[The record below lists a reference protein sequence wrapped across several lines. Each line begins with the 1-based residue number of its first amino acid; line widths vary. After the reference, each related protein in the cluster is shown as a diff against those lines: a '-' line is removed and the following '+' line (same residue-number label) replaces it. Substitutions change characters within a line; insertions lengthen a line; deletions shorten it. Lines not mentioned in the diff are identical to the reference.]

1 MAVEVE
7 AVGAVAAAVVVVVVA
22 TMNDAASEPGPGRAV
37 AAGADDPRPIGL

>member
-7 AVGAVAAAVVVVVVA
+7 AVGAVAAAVVVAA